1 MHPLCGS
8 EENLLLISLDKQWLI
23 NLIQSA
29 VIDQRKREELADTVE
44 KWPSSSSDQSLDS
57 DLLMMVLIQH
67 RPQRSCHFQ
76 LLATQQ
82 HSTFL
87 ADIFLLSFS
96 SFSYGISGSTNV
108 QGEEVKKL
116 DVLANDLFINMLKS
130 SYTTCL
136 LVSEENDTVIEVETE
151 KQGKYIVCFDPLGKS
166 LPLTDNELNRELRY
180 VLSLFLFLTGAH
192 PTDQMALQTLTV
204 SSPLVPSSAST
215 RR

>member
-1 MHPLCGS
+1 M
-8 EENLLLISLDKQWLI
+8 
-23 NLIQSA
+23 
-29 VIDQRKREELADTVE
+29 
-44 KWPSSSSDQSLDS
+44 
-57 DLLMMVLIQH
+57 
-67 RPQRSCHFQ
+67 
-76 LLATQQ
+76 
-82 HSTFL
+82 
-87 ADIFLLSFS
+87 
-96 SFSYGISGSTNV
+96 
-108 QGEEVKKL
+108 KKL